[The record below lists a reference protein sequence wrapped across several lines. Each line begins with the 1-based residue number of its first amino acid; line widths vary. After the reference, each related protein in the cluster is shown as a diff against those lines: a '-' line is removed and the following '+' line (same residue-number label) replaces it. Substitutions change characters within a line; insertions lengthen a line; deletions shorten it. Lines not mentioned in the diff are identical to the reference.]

1 LDLSVELPSFSHLA
15 DRRDIMPKVVVITSL
30 AVALLAGSAAQAQ
43 TSGPAYPNRAVKLIV
58 GFAAGG
64 GTDVVA
70 RLVAQKLQEGLG
82 QNVIVENRPGGNGTL
97 APDLVAKSTPD
108 GYTLLFG
115 ASGQMAVS
123 PAVYPKIPYQ
133 PLKDFVPVSMMSSY
147 PLIMIVS
154 GNHPAKNIN
163 EFVTWA
169 KANPDKVN
177 YGSTS
182 PAFVLTSEMFKL
194 RTGTPGQAIP
204 FKSNNESV
212 TSVIG
217 DQVTYVIAEPPPLV
231 PQVASG
237 KARALAVAAD
247 KRLPE
252 LPDVPTMKE
261 AGIDMKAALWLG
273 LFAPAGTPAE
283 IVKKLEAEGQRIA
296 KLPDFQQRLR
306 ALSTDAIGSTSAEFA
321 KAIDADI
328 KMWSEVHKQSGVK
341 FEQ

>member
-1 LDLSVELPSFSHLA
+1 MQHFKQPERISIMMRKVAIGASLGLA
-15 DRRDIMPKVVVITSL
+15 L
-30 AVALLAGSAAQAQ
+30 FAGPAAQAQ
-43 TSGPAYPNRAVKLIV
+43 TGGPAYPTRAVKIIV

-64 GTDVVA
+64 GTDIVA
-70 RLVAQKLQEGLG
+70 RVVAQKLQESLG
-82 QNVIVENRPGGNGTL
+82 QNFFIENRPGGNGQL
-97 APDLVAKSTPD
+97 APDLVSKSPPD

-115 ASGQMAVS
+115 ASGQMAVT
-123 PAVYPKIPYQ
+123 PAVYQKLPYQ
-133 PLKDFVPVSMMSSY
+133 TLKDFVPISMMSSY
-147 PLIMIVS
+147 PLIMVVS

-163 EFVTWA
+163 EFVAWA

-194 RTGTPGQAIP
+194 RTGTAGQAIP

-212 TSVIG
+212 TSVIA

-237 KARALAVAAD
+237 KARALAVASDA
-247 KRLPE
+247 RLPE

-261 AGIDMKAALWLG
+261 AGVDMKAVLWLG

-283 IVKKLEAEGQRIA
+283 IVKKLEAECQRIA
-296 KLPDFQQRLR
+296 QMPDFKQRLR
-306 ALSTDAIGSTSAEFA
+306 AMSTDSIGSSSAEFVRL
-321 KAIDADI
+321 IDSEI
-328 KMWSEVHKQSGVK
+328 KMWADVQRQANVK

>member
-1 LDLSVELPSFSHLA
+1 MSLPVLYLKEI
-15 DRRDIMPKVVVITSL
+15 IMPKATMML
-30 AVALLAGSAAQAQ
+30 TLGFTLLAGATAQAQ
-43 TSGPAYPNRAVKLIV
+43 TGATAYPNRAVKIVV

-64 GTDVVA
+64 GTDIVA
-70 RLVAQKLQEGLG
+70 RLVAQKLQESLG
-82 QNVIVENRPGGNGTL
+82 QNVFIENRPGGNGQL
-97 APDLVAKSTPD
+97 APDIVSKSAPD

-115 ASGQMAVS
+115 ASGQMAVT
-123 PAVYPKIPYQ
+123 PAVYQKLPYQ
-133 PLKDFVPVSMMSSY
+133 PLKDFVPISMMSSY
-147 PLIMIVS
+147 PLIMVVS
-154 GNHPAKNIN
+154 GNHPAKNVS

-194 RTGTPGQAIP
+194 KTGTAGQAIP

-212 TSVIG
+212 TSVIS

-237 KARALAVAAD
+237 KARALAVASD
-247 KRLPE
+247 TRLPE

-261 AGIDMKAALWLG
+261 SGVDMKSVLWLG

-283 IVKKLEAEGQRIA
+283 IVKKLEAECQRIA
-296 KLPDFQQRLR
+296 QMPDFKQKLR
-306 ALSTDAIGSTSAEFA
+306 SLSTDAIGSSSAEFVKLIEA
-321 KAIDADI
+321 EI
-328 KMWSEVHKQSGVK
+328 KMWSDVQRQANVK